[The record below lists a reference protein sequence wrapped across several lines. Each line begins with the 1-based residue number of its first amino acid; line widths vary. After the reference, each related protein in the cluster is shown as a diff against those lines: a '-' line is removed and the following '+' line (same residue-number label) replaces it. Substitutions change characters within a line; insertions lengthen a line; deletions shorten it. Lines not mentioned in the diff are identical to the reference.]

1 VVASSVL
8 HGPAGRQLRFAGEG
22 VDLCPTGG
30 AEGLRRGQGGD
41 QTDGT
46 VDAEQNRRTRPA
58 ERLVQGDGPEGR
70 EAGDHRGQLVGQ
82 AGLEGG
88 VAADRLELQDYITRA
103 AWGEI
108 WTRPGLPLQTRHLLT
123 IVMLAALHRQE
134 ELEMH
139 LRATSNTGLS
149 PEQVREALMQ
159 VAVYAGVPAANS
171 AMKIAKRVLFSGPA
185 EEPEHG

>member
-1 VVASSVL
+1 MSDEKKESL
-8 HGPAGRQLRFAGEG
+8 W
-22 VDLCPTGG
+22 
-30 AEGLRRGQGGD
+30 
-41 QTDGT
+41 
-46 VDAEQNRRTRPA
+46 EQ
-58 ERLVQGDGPEGR
+58 
-70 EAGDHRGQLVGQ
+70 
-82 AGLEGG
+82 GLEVRRAVLGSAH
-88 VAADRLELQDYITRA
+88 VDRALAAATDFDRDFQGYITRA